1 MQVGQKKILALTACL
16 FGSLLFGCSPPQQ
29 QVQIDQTRDLID
41 TRRNGLIAKRFQ
53 EPDQSPT
60 PIESAVELSE
70 KYAALSKRAAELQ
83 KKNNDFAEE
92 NTAMKK
98 QIATLQH
105 ELDQAQKELTEA
117 NDLLIEMHIELNN
130 WKSSILGFRGEMRE
144 AEKAQLEALLKIL
157 KILGAEV
164 SPEPAQAE
172 TPIPDNPA
180 DVNSAETVPSELLHA
195 RVQETP
201 NQEKLD
207 E

>member
-16 FGSLLFGCSPPQQ
+16 FGSLLFGCSPPPQ